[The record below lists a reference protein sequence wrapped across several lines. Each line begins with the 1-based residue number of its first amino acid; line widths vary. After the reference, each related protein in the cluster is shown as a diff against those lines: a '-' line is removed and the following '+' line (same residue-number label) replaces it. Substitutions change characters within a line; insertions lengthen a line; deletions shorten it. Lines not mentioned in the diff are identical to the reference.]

1 MMRMRS
7 EGGRLSRAGLA
18 VALLWLAGTAQA
30 QSGPAEAARRAMR
43 AAEEAA
49 AAVAALESGQA
60 GMPSQV
66 EVASTPPA
74 LVARYAVAEGG
85 FAGSTLQLSQDGGYV
100 LQLAMAPVPR
110 SSRGRWSLQD
120 DMVLL
125 QPQDSPRDTVQLVP
139 YEALADERARLQQQ
153 FAQLQQALSGTSDEQ
168 ARARLE
174 ELRAQF
180 APQHVAGTPLQV
192 TLLDPVSGVASDGV
206 QVVLELAQGEPIAAD
221 RLAGGNSYRFPA
233 PLPGQAV
240 TAVLLHFPGLAE
252 PVRLPLPAPLRP
264 GYLVLFDACAVGMCV
279 SDTMGLMLEQQEGQV
294 RLQSFG
300 VGVFNAVDD

>member
-18 VALLWLAGTAQA
+18 VALLWLAGAAQA
-30 QSGPAEAARRAMR
+30 QSGPAEAARRAMQ

-153 FAQLQQALSGTSDEQ
+153 FAQLQQALSGASDER
-168 ARARLE
+168 ARAQLE

-192 TLLDPVSGVASDGV
+192 TLLDPISGVASDGV

-221 RLAGGNSYRFPA
+221 RLADGNSYRFPA

-294 RLQSFG
+294 RLQSVG